1 MVGMVMLPLPT
12 VLATEEPEYI
22 PSKALEITATL
33 AGPPTL
39 APAMEF
45 ARSTKK
51 VPMPV
56 FSRKE
61 PRMINSTIKE
71 AQTVM
76 GEEKMP
82 QLRL

>member
-1 MVGMVMLPLPT
+1 MLPLPT

-22 PSKALEITATL
+22 PISALEMTATL

-39 APAMEF
+39 APATEL

-56 FSRKE
+56 FSKKE
-61 PRMINSTIKE
+61 PRMMNSTIKE

-82 QLRL
+82 QFRL

>member
-61 PRMINSTIKE
+61 PRMMNSTMKD